1 MAKKLTKAEEAKLV
15 AQRLAKTDEA
25 DDVRGKVK
33 AEGDKARASSAKQD
47 KRISARDKSGK
58 STDAAK
64 VEAATP
70 RTKRGAPSAVDASA
84 VDTSLMDAQPAS
96 APTVTPKGKTEKSA
110 AANRRSAERTA
121 GRKMTGEEATAQG
134 LLEKDFAELQRQSR
148 REARQRDADVEG
160 RDLAEEARQRRL
172 AREETPAATVA
183 NPLGGGNAAATE
195 FLPADAPGGA
205 NKPYVAGEATTA
217 VARRLGTRGFPV
229 QGSPDTDAFISSGQ
243 PQAKS
248 PETADDTHVADL
260 IRSIRQEGAKRV
272 VNKGTLAQLKSQLS
286 MVQDMPQNTPSVCPH
301 SGCTNVI
308 PWDNWAE
315 VQDRDHP
322 DYDAAYGS
330 VACDS
335 CKSKGLKSGNQL
347 PHLQSFTRRGGNPGQ
362 TDFFNAS
369 NY

>member
-84 VDTSLMDAQPAS
+84 VDTSLMGAQPAS
-96 APTVTPKGKTEKSA
+96 APTVTPRGTTEKNLA
-110 AANRRSAERTA
+110 ATRRGASKTA
-121 GRKMTGEEATAQG
+121 GRSLTAEEDVQARLFA
-134 LLEKDFAELQRQSR
+134 KDETELKRK
-148 REARQRDADVEG
+148 A
-160 RDLAEEARQRRL
+160 AEEARQKDAELQGRDLPEESRQRKVD
-172 AREETPAATVA
+172 RELDESKATVA

-205 NKPYVAGEATTA
+205 NKPYVADEATTA
-217 VARRLGTRGFPV
+217 TARRLGTRGFPV

-260 IRSIRQEGAKRV
+260 IRNIRQVGSARV
-272 VNKGTLAQLKSQLS
+272 VNKATLARLKSQLATT
-286 MVQDMPQNTPSVCPH
+286 PRIPFGTPSVCPH
-301 SGCTNVI
+301 SGCTSVVPEITDVN
-308 PWDNWAE
+308 
-315 VQDRDHP
+315 HP

-335 CKSKGLKSGNQL
+335 CKTKGLKSGEDL
-347 PHLQSFTRRGGNPGQ
+347 PHLQGLRKRGNPTD

>member
-33 AEGDKARASSAKQD
+33 AAGDEARASSAKQD

-84 VDTSLMDAQPAS
+84 VDTSLMDAPPAT

-183 NPLGGGNAAATE
+183 DPEAGNAAALE
-195 FLPADAPGGA
+195 HLSANMPGGR
-205 NKPYVAGEATTA
+205 NFPLVAGAATSA
-217 VARRLGTRGFPV
+217 IDARTGSNAGFPIEGAS
-229 QGSPDTDAFISSGQ
+229 GSRDFDTLGA

-248 PETADDTHVADL
+248 PETADDTHISDL
-260 IRSIRQEGAKRV
+260 IRSIRQEGAKRT

-286 MVQDMPQNTPSVCPH
+286 MVQDMPPKTPGVCPH
-301 SGCTNVI
+301 SGCTNII

-315 VQDRDHP
+315 VQDQDHP